1 MQQMTVIGMN
11 ANRDTSNYC
20 SNPAKRTRFC
30 HMRMNDVGS
39 NLSQFFNEGKEGT
52 HIIKNRNSSPEGTDV
67 VHLDFAVMQGEIIA
81 FIIAYFT
88 TEQGLL
94 KCLAV

>member
-30 HMRMNDVGS
+30 HMRMNDVRL

-52 HIIKNRNSSPEGTDV
+52 HIIKNRNSSPEGTNV
-67 VHLDFAVMQGEIIA
+67 VHLHVAVMQGEVIA
-81 FIIAYFT
+81 FVVADFT
-88 TEQGLL
+88 PQQCLL
-94 KCLAV
+94 KHSAV